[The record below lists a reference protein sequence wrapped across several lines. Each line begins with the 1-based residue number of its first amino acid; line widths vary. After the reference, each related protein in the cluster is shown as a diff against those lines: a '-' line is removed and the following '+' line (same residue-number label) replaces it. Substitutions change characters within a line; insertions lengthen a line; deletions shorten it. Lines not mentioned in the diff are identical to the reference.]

1 MSMHYS
7 TVVLLAIIISVIKS
21 DTPTG
26 NTCKYDSSTFP
37 TENTD
42 CVKTRMANGFA
53 CCYEQFTEGTT
64 TKKYCVKEEITK
76 TRTAETIKGEFL
88 EQFQMLLSNVQ
99 NLHQFQITVE
109 SLE

>member
-53 CCYEQFTEGTT
+53 CCYEQFTEGTS
-64 TKKYCVKEEITK
+64 TKKYCVEEEITK
-76 TRTAETIKGEFL
+76 TRTAETIKGEFTGAIISIYL
-88 EQFQMLLSNVQ
+88 
-99 NLHQFQITVE
+99 
-109 SLE
+109 